1 MKVSHVWRGH
11 GSALFLELG
20 DLTQMRRRDGTPGNP
35 QGQIEL
41 MIQWSWRIEEEQS
54 IVCGSFSNEELWPPA
69 FDRLLGREV
78 LNVSTFG
85 RLPEVA
91 LSLAG
96 ELHVVSFMTAEGDPA
111 WTLFDRRT
119 PKTVALHCRS
129 GLLCLDD

>member
-1 MKVSHVWRGH
+1 
-11 GSALFLELG
+11 
-20 DLTQMRRRDGTPGNP
+20 
-35 QGQIEL
+35 
-41 MIQWSWRIEEEQS
+41 
-54 IVCGSFSNEELWPPA
+54 
-69 FDRLLGREV
+69 LGREV

-111 WTLFDRRT
+111 WALFDRRT